1 MFPSEMVVLMAMA
14 STGQSLSMPLGCPVD
29 VSYDYVDY
37 LYKSLVRHGY
47 LKETTSRAYQLTV
60 KGRLAIFNFLR
71 QNETR
76 AQDLAE
82 ALQNLGIETGEWIGQ
97 I

>member
-1 MFPSEMVVLMAMA
+1 
-14 STGQSLSMPLGCPVD
+14 QSLSTSLGCPVD
-29 VSYDYVDY
+29 VSSDYVDY
-37 LYKSLVRHGY
+37 LYKSLVRRGY

-60 KGRLAIFNFLR
+60 KGRLAIFALLR

-76 AQDLAE
+76 VQNLAE
-82 ALQNLGIETGEWIGQ
+82 ALQNLGIETGEWIGK

>member
-14 STGQSLSMPLGCPVD
+14 STGQSHSRPLGCPVD

-37 LYKSLVRHGY
+37 LYKSLVQRGY
-47 LKETTSRAYQLTV
+47 LKETTSRAYQLTL
-60 KGRLAIFNFLR
+60 KGRLAIFQFLR
-71 QNETR
+71 QNKTR
-76 AQDLAE
+76 VQDIAE
-82 ALQNLGIETGEWIGQ
+82 ALQNLGIETGEWIGK